1 MYVWGQLDLPRGE
14 KRKRK
19 QTIITSP
26 TTPLAF
32 APDLVS
38 QEKRGAFAPAGYKV
52 EIKGDAG
59 IVEHH
64 LAVVGRPLEIE
75 IIPRDRNIG
84 SSSCMVRTRLLVL
97 NNGKKE
103 K

>member
-1 MYVWGQLDLPRGE
+1 M
-14 KRKRK
+14 
-19 QTIITSP
+19 
-26 TTPLAF
+26 
-32 APDLVS
+32 
-38 QEKRGAFAPAGYKV
+38 